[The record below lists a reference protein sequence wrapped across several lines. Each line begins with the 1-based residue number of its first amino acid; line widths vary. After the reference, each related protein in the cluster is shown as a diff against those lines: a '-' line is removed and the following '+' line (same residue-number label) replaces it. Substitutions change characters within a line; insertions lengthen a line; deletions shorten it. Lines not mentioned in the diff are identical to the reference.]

1 MNGGQ
6 RKANTGFTL
15 VEVLV
20 VLGVIALLSAIA
32 IPGLARLGAFSRDEF
47 KRAVSEVDKHLRA
60 AQIYSRTY
68 NVNAAVVYSMDNYAA
83 EEAWGAVANQPVA
96 RPVVDSFSG
105 APVRQIEAAAV
116 MYQLPSTMGPISGM
130 YVPIPGE
137 LGEFTPLPFG
147 MTILLQDPN
156 PLSVGG
162 APATW
167 APYYSEFDY
176 SNYARF
182 DADVNVIGSLGMSGV
197 QVALGMPVGL
207 SGIDLLNYMSA
218 PGNWS
223 AAAFPAHVFRPGGR
237 LAVPDQFE
245 DPECGDCGRERYTM
259 FIAPGADRPLEERL
273 IFPESTSFD
282 DGSGGSNLR
291 HRKIYL
297 HRSTAR
303 ISVPDDF

>member
-6 RKANTGFTL
+6 RKANPGFTL

-156 PLSVGG
+156 PLNVGG
-162 APATW
+162 SPATW
-167 APYYSEFDY
+167 APFYSEFDY
-176 SNYARF
+176 SNYQPGITIP
-182 DADVNVIGSLGMSGV
+182 DVNRIG
-197 QVALGMPVGL
+197 ALGMASIQAALGLPVGL
-207 SGIDLLNYMSA
+207 TGTEFLAYINDPANVA
-218 PGNWS
+218 VANF
-223 AAAFPAHVFRPGGR
+223 AAHVFKPGNR
-237 LAVPDQFE
+237 LEVDFCNGCA
-245 DPECGDCGRERYTM
+245 RERYTM

-273 IFPESTSFD
+273 VFPESTSFD
-282 DGSGGSNLR
+282 DGGGGSNLR

-297 HRSTAR
+297 HKSTAR